1 MLGTIPKGKNVCIRE
16 LSPGLHPRPTDLKSK
31 TRRKKVCRLRED
43 MQSERR
49 LEQRIKRKNLH
60 FLRIT
65 RAGRI
70 KEKNC
75 TSPPLFLPRETDA
88 ELSEKIK
95 NIMP

>member
-1 MLGTIPKGKNVCIRE
+1 
-16 LSPGLHPRPTDLKSK
+16 
-31 TRRKKVCRLRED
+31 

-75 TSPPLFLPRETDA
+75 TSPLFLPRETDA